1 MIEGST
7 IQSLWESFSCVCMRY
22 YFFKVNALNDKII
35 AMTD

>member
-7 IQSLWESFSCVCMRY
+7 IQSIWESFCVCMRY